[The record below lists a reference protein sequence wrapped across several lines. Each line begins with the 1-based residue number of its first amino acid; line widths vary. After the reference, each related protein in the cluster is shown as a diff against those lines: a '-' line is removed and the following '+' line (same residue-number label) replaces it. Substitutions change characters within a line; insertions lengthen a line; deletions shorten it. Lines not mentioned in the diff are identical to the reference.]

1 MYTDL
6 IHRIE
11 LEEKKLESKNDTIQ
25 EKGMLILLAVSPIV
39 IGFFYYVMVQLP
51 VIGMIWMYAA
61 PFTVLYYWGW
71 VATVFRSHFKS
82 FFKTMVWMNGLGIV
96 MFLLYI
102 WQFVLLK
109 EGEQI
114 SVVAVL
120 SQLYTISL
128 GFITTWIGIVL
139 DKGSSLDM
147 ETMSVAASVIIEVV
161 SVLLMIAAA
170 AIGYLAEENRDKKK
184 MESADLIEEQQEK
197 EVVEAVFSDRQMED
211 YELKD
216 AEEAQKQNV

>member
-1 MYTDL
+1 MDG
-6 IHRIE
+6 IE

-39 IGFFYYVMVQLP
+39 IGFFYFVMMQLP
-51 VIGMIWMYAA
+51 VIGMVWMYAA

-71 VATVFRSHFKS
+71 VATVFRSHFKR

-96 MFLLYI
+96 TFLLYI

-114 SVVAVL
+114 SVFAIL

-128 GFITTWIGIVL
+128 GFLTAWIGIVV
-139 DKGSSLDM
+139 DGSGSIDS
-147 ETMSVAASVIIEVV
+147 ETMSVTASVVTELAAI
-161 SVLLMIAAA
+161 LLMIIAS
-170 AIGYLAEENRDKKK
+170 AIGYFIEENRAKK
-184 MESADLIEEQQEK
+184 IENH
-197 EVVEAVFSDRQMED
+197 V
-211 YELKD
+211 YELND
-216 AEEAQKQNV
+216 AKEAQKENV

>member
-1 MYTDL
+1 M
-6 IHRIE
+6 
-11 LEEKKLESKNDTIQ
+11 ESKNDTIQ

-82 FFKTMVWMNGLGIV
+82 FFKTMFWMNGLGIV

-114 SVVAVL
+114 SVIAVF

-128 GFITTWIGIVL
+128 GFITTWIGVVL

-147 ETMSVAASVIIEVV
+147 QTISVTASVIIEVV
-161 SVLLMIAAA
+161 SILLMIGAA
-170 AIGYLAEENRDKKK
+170 AIGYFIEENREKKK
-184 MESADLIEEQQEK
+184 MESASLTEEQRIEE
-197 EVVEAVFSDRQMED
+197 VEAVFSDRQMED

-216 AEEAQKQNV
+216 IEEAQKQNV